1 MTLPNLGV
9 DVGKTMQIEVTRAG
23 LENKVVTP
31 TRSLGS
37 KKQDLTWSDPSHPLP
52 LGLAALEPGKC
63 LEGLPWVNRTGVTPS
78 QVRQGWIVWLAGRC
92 QINKNA
98 MLFVLRFF
106 GATFI
111 QILTWLCQCC
121 RAA

>member
-1 MTLPNLGV
+1 M
-9 DVGKTMQIEVTRAG
+9 KIEVTRAG

-63 LEGLPWVNRTGVTPS
+63 LEGLPWVNRTGVHSKAGKTRRDTPVGTLLDRD
-78 QVRQGWIVWLAGRC
+78 QDGAGTPMPTKAFPW
-92 QINKNA
+92 QFMASI
-98 MLFVLRFF
+98 
-106 GATFI
+106 
-111 QILTWLCQCC
+111 
-121 RAA
+121 